1 MASLSRL
8 LALPRELR
16 NIIYEFVVISEEQ
29 TLRIKQQPP
38 PQGHSHFTSSSP
50 LLLVCKQ
57 VSAEYVESFAK
68 NVLSPGHEEMHV
80 AVTVPDL
87 DFAGLQTII
96 RSLRSAQVDHLRAK
110 CRLQVCL
117 VFSYNVPGNEL
128 VTDTRIKSWA
138 RFCKSEGLHA
148 TYEVDETASRWWD
161 WYGGDVFDIW
171 MCDPDLPED
180 DALTNAICCW
190 TSKYENRLVRES
202 MAAKSAA
209 RLKESTT
216 ASQESDNGDSV
227 GHSTGA

>member
-1 MASLSRL
+1 MASLTRL

-16 NIIYEFVVISEEQ
+16 DIIYAFSVTSGEQ

-38 PQGHSHFTSSSP
+38 APGQSQFTSYSS

-68 NVLSPGHEEMHV
+68 NILSPGHEEVHV

-87 DFAGLQTII
+87 DFAGLQTIL
-96 RSLRSAQVDHLRAK
+96 RSLRSGQVDHLRA
-110 CRLQVCL
+110 RLQVCL

-128 VTDTRIKSWA
+128 VTDTRMKSWA
-138 RFCKSEGLHA
+138 RFCKSKGLHA
-148 TYEVDETASRWWD
+148 IYEVDETASRWWD
-161 WYGGDVFDIW
+161 WSGGDVFDPW

-190 TSKYENRLVRES
+190 TSKYENRLIRES
-202 MAAKSAA
+202 IAAKSAA
-209 RLKESTT
+209 RAMKSAT
-216 ASQESDNGDSV
+216 ASQESEDGETV
-227 GHSTGA
+227 GHTNIA

>member
-16 NIIYEFVVISEEQ
+16 DIIYAFSVISGEQ

-38 PQGHSHFTSSSP
+38 APGQSQFTSYSP

-68 NVLSPGHEEMHV
+68 NILSPGHEEVHV

-87 DFAGLQTII
+87 DFAGLQAII
-96 RSLRSAQVDHLRAK
+96 RSLRSGQVDHLRAE

-128 VTDTRIKSWA
+128 VTDTRMKSWA

-161 WYGGDVFDIW
+161 WYGGDVFDPW

-190 TSKYENRLVRES
+190 TAKYENRLIREII
-202 MAAKSAA
+202 AAKSAA
-209 RLKESTT
+209 QLKESATT
-216 ASQESDNGDSV
+216 SQENDDGESA
-227 GHSTGA
+227 GHSTGV